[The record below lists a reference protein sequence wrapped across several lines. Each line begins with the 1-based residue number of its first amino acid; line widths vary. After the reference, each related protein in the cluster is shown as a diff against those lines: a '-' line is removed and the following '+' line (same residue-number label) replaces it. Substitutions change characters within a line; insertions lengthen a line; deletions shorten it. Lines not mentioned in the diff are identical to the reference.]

1 MILLFLTSGLFLGWS
16 LGANNAGDVFGTA
29 VATRMVRFRT
39 AAIICSV
46 FVILGSVISGAGT
59 TATLGNLG
67 AVNALG
73 GSFMVA
79 LAAGLAVAWMT
90 KAGLPVSVS
99 QAIVGAILGW
109 NFFTGSRTDLGSLT
123 RIVSSWVAC
132 PLLAACFAA
141 VFYLAFKKI
150 LARTKMHILELDA
163 LTRTLLLVVGA
174 FASYSWGANNIANVV
189 GVFVPAFHA
198 RSFHAFGPFDFTYAQ
213 VIFLV
218 GGMAIASGVFTYSQR
233 VMATVGSGV
242 FKLGPITGL
251 VVVLAES
258 IVLILFASQTLESWL
273 IKYGIPP
280 IPLVP
285 VSSTQAAIGAVV
297 GVALAKGGRGMRY
310 SVLGRIAGGWVA
322 TPAIAALVAFL
333 GLFFLQNVFGI
344 TVRRPTPYEISGV
357 VAERLARDGIDDAR
371 LSEMRGVRFA
381 NARDFGRALAGA
393 DLEPAEADRVFELAE
408 VDHISID
415 PAKMKEINLT
425 ILTPRQIDALK
436 GLERVSFDRK
446 WQLREALV
454 DRSGEWEF
462 LPDTRANHLYNK
474 RLAETLQYIYDT
486 FRVTGE
492 DDSP

>member
-39 AAIICSV
+39 AAVVCSV

-59 TATLGNLG
+59 TATLGALG

-109 NFFTGSRTDLGSLT
+109 NFFTGSRTDIGSLT
-123 RIVSSWVAC
+123 RIVLSWVAC
-132 PLLAACFAA
+132 PFLAAAFAA
-141 VFYLAFKKI
+141 IFYRAFKNV

-163 LTRTLLLVVGA
+163 LTRTLLLIVGA

-198 RSFHAFGPFDFTYAQ
+198 RSFHVFGPFDFTYAQ

-218 GGMAIASGVFTYSQR
+218 GGMAIASGVLTYSQR

-251 VVVLAES
+251 IVVLAES
-258 IVLILFASQTLESWL
+258 IVLILFASQTLEAWL
-273 IKYGIPP
+273 IRHGIPP

-285 VSSTQAAIGAVV
+285 VSSTQVAIGAVV

-310 SVLGRIAGGWVA
+310 SVLGRIAGGWGV

-344 TVRRPTPYEISGV
+344 TVQRPMPYEISGV
-357 VAERLARDGIDDAR
+357 VTERLAREGIENAE
-371 LSEMRGVRFA
+371 LQELRGVRFA
-381 NARDFGRALAGA
+381 NARDFGRILAKAGLDRA
-393 DLEPAEADRVFELAE
+393 STDRVFALAE
-408 VDHISID
+408 IDHLSID
-415 PAKMKEINLT
+415 PAKMKDVNLAV
-425 ILTPRQIDALK
+425 LTPRQIDALK
-436 GLERVSFDRK
+436 GLERKSFDHT
-446 WQLREALV
+446 WELREALV
-454 DRSGEWEF
+454 EGSGEWES

-486 FRVTGE
+486 FRVTSAGS
-492 DDSP
+492 SP